1 MKQYWKEE
9 SDFSFFLYFGVIF
22 VDWIGTIFLQKVK
35 IVLRVFILRKKHKML
50 DLLAVSYWNIG
61 PFRDQK
67 KTLFFH
73 KGKYLIKAPIGSG
86 KSFLFFDGPSYALYK
101 SASRNLL
108 NIQSKIGMIKLLFSY
123 NDQVFLIKRTLKK
136 GKSKDS
142 CASQLF
148 QLSESPE
155 VLEEKFLWKPVL
167 QDDLDLEEYLQKIWI
182 QMEEESFKNESD
194 LQAHLDDFL
203 PPQAVFTSTAILLQD
218 AKNIFELQPAERLE
232 VLKNVFNLMSI
243 DETKEVVKEKRNEV
257 KYQIKA
263 YEDTSLVQEKLK
275 NWLKTLISTRKMID
289 EKEQLSAQIAPVKDV
304 FEELEML
311 VEKMGIDQFE
321 LDEVV
326 GGVIAPMQSVIAQH
340 QEHYQQQ
347 KSQISASLTQKND
360 LERQVLNA
368 KTDIEKSERR
378 IAEIDRLLEKVS
390 LEGITQLRN
399 EKLQLQN
406 QQKELEKE
414 GFAEQIQHFWQ
425 ENGSKLDLEARS
437 DFGLLQN
444 WLAVQSLI
452 ALGKNLK
459 SWSELLTEQVENLK
473 AKAQTEQTR
482 LQDQIKSLMEREQ
495 FYTQQLEN
503 LAKKIADFDA
513 ATEESA
519 HYECQEIGAACPFIK
534 AINKQHFEQREQ
546 EKQKI
551 LKEDSD
557 LKARIQAENLA
568 QKLQIVQQELE
579 KIKSWVGLTEQ
590 MQTISSKQR
599 ENEEKIQILRAFLLK
614 IDFKKLEE
622 LAGKYKGI
630 SEKIIALERE
640 LVTQEQLA
648 NQAQTYQQEKSQL
661 QGMMRTQSIQIEQ
674 LMTQKSQIEE
684 QMAVLQEQISQYQQD
699 NWDLQMQLVQRYEA
713 TYQSLQ
719 TLIFDYKNLQIKIK
733 WLAEQGKI
741 LDNLY
746 AILNKELLL
755 FVLSEYLPILS
766 DVVNS
771 YLVGVVDYQIS
782 IRLMETSEKLELET
796 KILDAKGERDIK
808 SLSGGQR
815 AVLKLVWML
824 AISSYMKTKLLFLD
838 ETINNLDN
846 ETVGRV
852 SEMLTAFVKQRD
864 MKFYTITHNA
874 EIQEMKIWDDTIEV
888 KP

>member
-1 MKQYWKEE
+1 
-9 SDFSFFLYFGVIF
+9 
-22 VDWIGTIFLQKVK
+22 
-35 IVLRVFILRKKHKML
+35 ML

-108 NIQSKIGMIKLLFSY
+108 NIQSKIGMIKLLFAY

-155 VLEEKFLWKPVL
+155 VLEEKFLWRPVL
-167 QDDLDLEEYLQKIWI
+167 QDDLDLEEYLQGLGV

-289 EKEQLSAQIAPVKDV
+289 EKGQLSAQIAPAKDV

-311 VEKMGIDQFE
+311 VEKLGIDQFE

-347 KSQISASLTQKND
+347 KSQISAFLTQKNG

-378 IAEIDRLLEKVS
+378 IAEIDHLLEKVS

-414 GFAEQIQHFWQ
+414 GFAEQIQQFWQ
-425 ENGSKLDLEARS
+425 ENGPKLDLEARS

-473 AKAQTEQTR
+473 TKAQTEQTR

-495 FYTQQLEN
+495 FYTQQLES
-503 LAKKIADFDA
+503 LAKRLRILMRRQRRVRTMSVKRLVLLARLSRRSI
-513 ATEESA
+513 SS
-519 HYECQEIGAACPFIK
+519 ILSKG
-534 AINKQHFEQREQ
+534 NK
-546 EKQKI
+546 KSK
-551 LKEDSD
+551 
-557 LKARIQAENLA
+557 
-568 QKLQIVQQELE
+568 
-579 KIKSWVGLTEQ
+579 KSW
-590 MQTISSKQR
+590 R
-599 ENEEKIQILRAFLLK
+599 R
-614 IDFKKLEE
+614 
-622 LAGKYKGI
+622 
-630 SEKIIALERE
+630 IA
-640 LVTQEQLA
+640 
-648 NQAQTYQQEKSQL
+648 
-661 QGMMRTQSIQIEQ
+661 I
-674 LMTQKSQIEE
+674 
-684 QMAVLQEQISQYQQD
+684 
-699 NWDLQMQLVQRYEA
+699 
-713 TYQSLQ
+713 
-719 TLIFDYKNLQIKIK
+719 
-733 WLAEQGKI
+733 
-741 LDNLY
+741 
-746 AILNKELLL
+746 
-755 FVLSEYLPILS
+755 
-766 DVVNS
+766 
-771 YLVGVVDYQIS
+771 
-782 IRLMETSEKLELET
+782 
-796 KILDAKGERDIK
+796 
-808 SLSGGQR
+808 
-815 AVLKLVWML
+815 
-824 AISSYMKTKLLFLD
+824 
-838 ETINNLDN
+838 
-846 ETVGRV
+846 
-852 SEMLTAFVKQRD
+852 
-864 MKFYTITHNA
+864 
-874 EIQEMKIWDDTIEV
+874 
-888 KP
+888 